1 MKESG
6 PSPRTSPEDVHAA
19 IVWKWKVAYMRRRR
33 SSIGIPLAGAAI
45 VLLCLVCV
53 VVGRVGDLPFFCP
66 HSLPPIE
73 VSGMRRLAIPAPCS
87 LDFRVH
93 CPGVLDAILP
103 LNTPQRP
110 TPLAADLLIS
120 RDGAFYTV
128 RLSDER
134 TQHIALP
141 LACAGVLALGDDRRT
156 LACVGWTVGCL
167 DCLTVCTDCFGQDI
181 EAVALDDANVT
192 HSTVLV
198 APHSDISF
206 GVLSWSPDERHL
218 AVVRREGGEDGTCAL
233 AIYTNTF
240 GGESVNSPLTL
251 TGLLTLD
258 GAHLCD
264 VRQIA
269 WSPDGGSIAL
279 IETAYDRLGAL
290 YLLSLA
296 ALPPGILAAPTGVT
310 PITRTITPPVVA
322 TFQALAVDPLTA
334 TPFMA
339 WTPDARALTFTT
351 AGGARLVSLDLATGL
366 QHLVLALPRN
376 TVPIQRFAWLPGT
389 RTLAL
394 SAGKGG
400 GENCA
405 APPDDLYTY
414 AAPPLDAQP
423 VITPTVPT
431 LPAPTPTPPPIFF
444 PHGPNPPTP
453 TPALVPA

>member
-1 MKESG
+1 
-6 PSPRTSPEDVHAA
+6 
-19 IVWKWKVAYMRRRR
+19 MRRRR
-33 SSIGIPLAGAAI
+33 SGIGIPLAGGAI

-53 VVGRVGDLPFFCP
+53 VVGRIGDLPFFCP

-73 VSGMRRLAIPAPCS
+73 RSGMRRLAIPAPCS

-103 LNTPQRP
+103 LNAPQRP

-120 RDGAFYTV
+120 QDGAFYTL
-128 RLSDER
+128 RLGDER
-134 TQHIALP
+134 TQRVTLP
-141 LACAGVLALGDDRRT
+141 PACAGVLALSDDRRT

-181 EAVALDDANVT
+181 EAVALDSANMARA
-192 HSTVLV
+192 TVLV
-198 APHSDISF
+198 AMHSGISF

-218 AVVRREGGEDGTCAL
+218 AVVRREGGNDGSCAL
-233 AIYTNTF
+233 AIYTDTF
-240 GGESVNSPLTL
+240 GGEPARSPFTL
-251 TGLLTLD
+251 TGLLSLD
-258 GAHLCD
+258 GANLCD

-279 IETAYDRLGAL
+279 IETSFDRLGAL

-310 PITRTITPPVVA
+310 PIMRTLTPPVVA
-322 TFQALAVDPLTA
+322 TFPALSVDSFTA
-334 TPFMA
+334 IPSMA
-339 WTPDARALTFTT
+339 WTPDARALTFT
-351 AGGARLVSLDLATGL
+351 AADGSRLVSLDLATRL
-366 QHLVLALPRN
+366 WHLVLELPSN
-376 TVPIQRFAWLPGT
+376 AAPILRFAWLHNA

-394 SAGKGG
+394 AVGG
-400 GENCA
+400 RGTANCGV
-405 APPDDLYTY
+405 PPDDLYMY
-414 AAPPLDAQP
+414 AAPPPDAQP

-431 LPAPTPTPPPIFF
+431 LAPPTPTPPPIFF